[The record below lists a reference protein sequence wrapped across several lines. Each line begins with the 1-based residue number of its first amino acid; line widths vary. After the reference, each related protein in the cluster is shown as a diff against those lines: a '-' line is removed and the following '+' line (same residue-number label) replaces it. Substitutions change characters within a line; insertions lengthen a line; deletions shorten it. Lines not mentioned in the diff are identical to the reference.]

1 MKKFMIAAA
10 AAAITVV
17 GSAAGTALNP
27 VVCEN
32 CGAGGSSQGPCPTV
46 VFKVTGSGK
55 AVVNKGDYKSVE
67 KLKIKKGALAL
78 EGELCADTGA
88 CCYNGGTFYATIK
101 VGKKT
106 FGLAAP
112 VELGV
117 WSVFGKDLEKSRN
130 YMTSIKPGKK
140 VTLDSAL
147 FLTSTEAVVDDD
159 ADVNLDEFALY
170 ASAFG
175 KVEMKVTSVKKGS
188 TAYCE
193 KAPDQGCDPI
203 YTPKTYNGWFVGTY
217 PCVGEE
223 DCFLCDCTDT
233 DVFGGTWKAVYQ
245 SKYTT
250 DRGAQK
256 LAGVSISE
264 E

>member
-1 MKKFMIAAA
+1 MKKLMIVAAA
-10 AAAITVV
+10 AAMTFV
-17 GSAAGTALNP
+17 GNALLLP
-27 VVCEN
+27 QDCPE
-32 CGAGGSSQGPCPTV
+32 CGATTPGEQDCDTV

-55 AVVNKGDYKSVE
+55 AVADKGDYKTVE
-67 KLKIKKGALAL
+67 TLKIKKGALAL
-78 EGELCADTGA
+78 EGSLCAETGA
-88 CCYNGGTFYATIK
+88 CCYEGGNFYATIK

-147 FLTSTEAVVDDD
+147 FVTSSEAVVDEDS
-159 ADVNLDEFALY
+159 DVNLDEFAFW

-175 KVEMKVTSVKKGS
+175 KVEMKVTANKKGS

-193 KAPDQGCDPI
+193 KAPDEGCDPV

-250 DRGAQK
+250 DAAAAK
-256 LAGVSISE
+256 LAGVDISE
-264 E
+264 D